1 MTSLRNFR
9 LFGKDLDLEDL
20 TGLIPDSF
28 ALPRPRYN
36 LVRALSWIS
45 AGAGVLGLGL
55 ILGRELRRRYNFS
68 RRTPYDF
75 YSHAGDKI
83 QDMEFGVGI

>member
-1 MTSLRNFR
+1 MTSLRKLRF
-9 LFGKDLDLEDL
+9 FGRDLEEFP
-20 TGLIPDSF
+20 GIVSE
-28 ALPRPRYN
+28 ALPLPKPQYH

-55 ILGRELRRRYNFS
+55 IVGRELRRRYKFS

-75 YSHAGDKI
+75 YSHAGDEM
-83 QDMEFGVGI
+83 QEMEFGVGI